1 MTKASDQRDASTSVD
16 EKVQK
21 KARQLRLAIAFL
33 VGAAVLAAFLLATG
47 VLTLRP
53 MFGDGLA
60 PWRRSGR
67 LLRRHAPDD
76 SRRGRGRK
84 RIRPCVL
91 PQRSSRRDLDGRDEP
106 RYVSIGKRRSA

>member
-60 PWRRSGR
+60 PCGR
-67 LLRRHAPDD
+67 VERV
-76 SRRGRGRK
+76 G
-84 RIRPCVL
+84 CVVKIL
-91 PQRSSRRDLDGRDEP
+91 TTLDGAGDG
-106 RYVSIGKRRSA
+106 SAFGHAFFRSAPRVVIWTV